1 MPVCI
6 AAHLIYRSCTRKS
19 LIIFSVEQ
27 KNVKKEYKNIHTQPS
42 ACSTAKRQE
51 KKKRNRQNRKMKK
64 QQATALIEEERSG
77 SGQTTVS
84 EDSSEHISKTT
95 TAVLPPVL
103 IDMFRSLKRA
113 YPDMPYWMLRR
124 LYIVYNEWEIE
135 YQNVLFSRYKT
146 VDDDLEP
153 ILPPPPGAP
162 EDWYYS
168 VSEADFDLNADDH
181 FKLGPG
187 PQEHLERGMIAVGMV
202 DGVVREKPAFFEYF
216 GL

>member
-27 KNVKKEYKNIHTQPS
+27 KNVKKEYKKIHTQPS
-42 ACSTAKRQE
+42 AYSTAKRQE

-146 VDDDLEP
+146 VDDDLDS
-153 ILPPPPGAP
+153 AHT
-162 EDWYYS
+162 S
-168 VSEADFDLNADDH
+168 TRDL
-181 FKLGPG
+181 
-187 PQEHLERGMIAVGMV
+187 QELQRIGTIASRRQTLISM
-202 DGVVREKPAFFEYF
+202 PTIISSS
-216 GL
+216 GLVHRNTSNVE